1 MINNKQNE
9 IMEITKDNL
18 HQAIAALRQCAKENE
33 NRQTDTGAVC
43 VTDLCSDVADYLE
56 RTPAKDLPTQD
67 LPQEDPGDET
77 ISTFENYLRS
87 DLNCYVKMVNEGKSK
102 EILVEYIKLW
112 INGLMAAAREQIA
125 AEINDGQLSDD
136 YRQYIIRE
144 VGQAIESK
152 VVSYRLGL
160 INAKKL
166 IRQDTIVW

>member
-1 MINNKQNE
+1 MVNNKHNE

-33 NRQTDTGAVC
+33 NRQTSTGAVR

-56 RTPAKDLPTQD
+56 RQQGVKIPILSNSSNTGEIKISEF
-67 LPQEDPGDET
+67 ED
-77 ISTFENYLRS
+77 YLRQ
-87 DLNCYVKMVNEGKSK
+87 DLNCYTQMVMDGKSGP
-102 EILVEYIKLW
+102 ELVEYIKLW

-144 VGQAIESK
+144 VGQADESK
-152 VVSYRLGL
+152 VVSYQLGL